1 MLRRGIKPDNY
12 TYPFL
17 LNSCATLSALKQGVE
32 IHGRILRI
40 GFLFYTP
47 VSNALIDMY
56 GKCNSLDQS
65 RWVFDEML
73 DRDVVSYNALIGA
86 HARLGEDMSQA
97 QRVFDHMPVRN
108 AISWNGMIVGYV
120 NGGDLSSARRI
131 FDKMPERN
139 VVSWTTMLVG
149 YAKSGYMDSARF
161 LFDSMPER
169 NIIAWT
175 AMINGYAQNGRP
187 SEALELF
194 RGMEKARIKPEA
206 VTMTG
211 VISASAQLGGTEL
224 ANWIGSYVDREGIE
238 RNEKILTALIDMHA
252 KCGNMEEACRLF
264 RGIPSPDVFSY
275 SALITGLASHGHG
288 FKALEIFR
296 KMQAEGI
303 DPDNITFVGVL
314 TACSH
319 TGLVEDGLR
328 FWDEMV
334 NDYKIKPEAGH
345 FACMVDMLAR
355 AGRLDEAHEMVM
367 SMPEGPHPGALGAL
381 LSACKT
387 YGNVEIA
394 ESTAKKL
401 ITLEPGNTGNYLL
414 LSSTYASRG
423 QWEEAAKVRVAMK
436 EKRIDKLPGCSW
448 IEVKSRNHCYEIQL
462 KRSAN
467 EGGQ

>member
-1 MLRRGIKPDNY
+1 
-12 TYPFL
+12 
-17 LNSCATLSALKQGVE
+17 
-32 IHGRILRI
+32 
-40 GFLFYTP
+40 
-47 VSNALIDMY
+47 MY

-161 LFDSMPER
+161 LFDSIPER

-175 AMINGYAQNGRP
+175 AM
-187 SEALELF
+187 
-194 RGMEKARIKPEA
+194 IKPEA

-275 SALITGLASHGHG
+275 SALITGLASHGQ
-288 FKALEIFR
+288 ALEIFQ

-303 DPDNITFVGVL
+303 DPDNITFMGVL

-319 TGLVEDGLR
+319 TR
-328 FWDEMV
+328 
-334 NDYKIKPEAGH
+334 H

-367 SMPEGPHPGALGAL
+367 SMPEGRHPGALGAL

-401 ITLEPGNTGNYLL
+401 IT
-414 LSSTYASRG
+414 G

-448 IEVKSRNHCYEIQL
+448 IEVKSRNHCHEF
-462 KRSAN
+462 S
-467 EGGQ
+467 

>member
-1 MLRRGIKPDNY
+1 MI
-12 TYPFL
+12 
-17 LNSCATLSALKQGVE
+17 
-32 IHGRILRI
+32 
-40 GFLFYTP
+40 
-47 VSNALIDMY
+47 
-56 GKCNSLDQS
+56 
-65 RWVFDEML
+65 

-108 AISWNGMIVGYV
+108 AISWNGMIVGSV

-139 VVSWTTMLVG
+139 VVSWTTMLVE
-149 YAKSGYMDSARF
+149 YAKSGYMDLPRF

-206 VTMTG
+206 
-211 VISASAQLGGTEL
+211 AQLGGTEL
-224 ANWIGSYVDREGIE
+224 ADWIGSYVDREGIE

-264 RGIPSPDVFSY
+264 RGIPSPD
-275 SALITGLASHGHG
+275 
-288 FKALEIFR
+288 
-296 KMQAEGI
+296 AEGI

-355 AGRLDEAHEMVM
+355 AARLDEAHEMVM

-401 ITLEPGNTGNYLL
+401 ITLEPGNTRNYLL

-423 QWEEAAKVRVAMK
+423 QWEEAAK
-436 EKRIDKLPGCSW
+436 
-448 IEVKSRNHCYEIQL
+448 
-462 KRSAN
+462 
-467 EGGQ
+467 

>member
-1 MLRRGIKPDNY
+1 
-12 TYPFL
+12 
-17 LNSCATLSALKQGVE
+17 
-32 IHGRILRI
+32 
-40 GFLFYTP
+40 
-47 VSNALIDMY
+47 
-56 GKCNSLDQS
+56 
-65 RWVFDEML
+65 
-73 DRDVVSYNALIGA
+73 
-86 HARLGEDMSQA
+86 MSQA
-97 QRVFDHMPVRN
+97 QRVLDHMPVRN

-131 FDKMPERN
+131 FDKMPDRN

-252 KCGNMEEACRLF
+252 KCGNMEEACRF
-264 RGIPSPDVFSY
+264 E
-275 SALITGLASHGHG
+275 LITGLASHGQ
-288 FKALEIFR
+288 ALEIFQ

-328 FWDEMV
+328 FLDEMV

-367 SMPEGPHPGALGAL
+367 SMPEGRHPGALGAL

-401 ITLEPGNTGNYLL
+401 IT
-414 LSSTYASRG
+414 G

-448 IEVKSRNHCYEIQL
+448 IEVKSRNHCHEF
-462 KRSAN
+462 S
-467 EGGQ
+467 

>member
-1 MLRRGIKPDNY
+1 MLRKGIKPDNY

-17 LNSCATLSALKQGVE
+17 LNSCATLSALDQGVE
-32 IHGRILRI
+32 THGRILRT
-40 GFLFYTP
+40 GFVMYTP

-65 RWVFDEML
+65 RRVFDEML
-73 DRDVVSYNALIGA
+73 ERDVVSYNALVGA
-86 HARLGEDMSQA
+86 HARLGEEMDQA
-97 QRVFDHMPVRN
+97 QRVFDRMPVRN
-108 AISWNGMIVGYV
+108 VISFNGMIVGYV
-120 NGGDLSSARRI
+120 NSGDLDSARRV
-131 FDKMPERN
+131 FDRMPEKN

-149 YAKSGYMDSARF
+149 YAKNGFVDSARF
-161 LFDSMPER
+161 LFDTMPER
-169 NIIAWT
+169 NLFAWT

-194 RGMEKARIKPEA
+194 RRMEKARIKPVA

-238 RNEKILTALIDMHA
+238 KNEKVLTALIDMHA

-264 RGIPSPDVFSY
+264 DGIPCPDVFSY
-275 SALITGLASHGHG
+275 SALIAGLASHGHG

-296 KMQAEGI
+296 KMQEEGI
-303 DPDNITFVGVL
+303 DPDKITFVGVL
-314 TACSH
+314 AACSH

-328 FWDEMV
+328 FWDRMV
-334 NDYKIKPEAGH
+334 KDYQIKPEADH

-355 AGRLDEAHEMVM
+355 AGRLAEAHEMVK

-394 ESTAKKL
+394 ESIAKKL
-401 ITLEPGNTGNYLL
+401 IVLEPENTGNYLL
-414 LSSTYASRG
+414 LSSAYASRG

-436 EKRIDKLPGCSW
+436 ERRIDKLPGCSW
-448 IEVKSRNHCYEIQL
+448 IEV
-462 KRSAN
+462 
-467 EGGQ
+467 

>member
-32 IHGRILRI
+32 IHGRILRT
-40 GFLFYTP
+40 GFLFHTP

-65 RWVFDEML
+65 RWV
-73 DRDVVSYNALIGA
+73 
-86 HARLGEDMSQA
+86 LGEDMSQA

-131 FDKMPERN
+131 FDKMPEGN

-238 RNEKILTALIDMHA
+238 RNEKILTALIDIHA

-264 RGIPSPDVFSY
+264 RGIPSPFVFSY

-288 FKALEIFR
+288 FKALEIFQ
-296 KMQAEGI
+296 KMQAEASRAPPSI
-303 DPDNITFVGVL
+303 LLASSFQQITV
-314 TACSH
+314 S
-319 TGLVEDGLR
+319 
-328 FWDEMV
+328 
-334 NDYKIKPEAGH
+334 
-345 FACMVDMLAR
+345 
-355 AGRLDEAHEMVM
+355 
-367 SMPEGPHPGALGAL
+367 GALGSMYHML
-381 LSACKT
+381 
-387 YGNVEIA
+387 
-394 ESTAKKL
+394 
-401 ITLEPGNTGNYLL
+401 
-414 LSSTYASRG
+414 
-423 QWEEAAKVRVAMK
+423 
-436 EKRIDKLPGCSW
+436 
-448 IEVKSRNHCYEIQL
+448 
-462 KRSAN
+462 
-467 EGGQ
+467 

>member
-32 IHGRILRI
+32 IHGRILRT
-40 GFLFYTP
+40 GFLLYTP

-86 HARLGEDMSQA
+86 HARLGEEMSQA

-187 SEALELF
+187 NEALELF

-275 SALITGLASHGHG
+275 SALIT
-288 FKALEIFR
+288 
-296 KMQAEGI
+296 
-303 DPDNITFVGVL
+303 
-314 TACSH
+314 
-319 TGLVEDGLR
+319 
-328 FWDEMV
+328 
-334 NDYKIKPEAGH
+334 
-345 FACMVDMLAR
+345 
-355 AGRLDEAHEMVM
+355 
-367 SMPEGPHPGALGAL
+367 
-381 LSACKT
+381 
-387 YGNVEIA
+387 
-394 ESTAKKL
+394 
-401 ITLEPGNTGNYLL
+401 
-414 LSSTYASRG
+414 
-423 QWEEAAKVRVAMK
+423 
-436 EKRIDKLPGCSW
+436 
-448 IEVKSRNHCYEIQL
+448 
-462 KRSAN
+462 
-467 EGGQ
+467 